1 MDLQRTGPGN
11 PRQWGISLC
20 ARASAAAQKT
30 GDDSRLEQ
38 GLQPDLV
45 KTGIAGDCK
54 DFAPSLPYRRQFQE
68 SFQILTLWTTDNKK
82 LHSRRV
88 RRIMKPLYK
97 PGSNKG
103 IQSFSDH
110 AHFVSHK
117 SGELLAGQEC
127 PRMSVQEN
135 EQIEITAVPHH
146 GRMSEQSPRFFQMLA
161 VLGCCNNFSRKGGP
175 NRHWV
180 DRPDTA
186 SLHRAFK
193 DHRYLLQQT

>member
-1 MDLQRTGPGN
+1 MP
-11 PRQWGISLC
+11 
-20 ARASAAAQKT
+20 
-30 GDDSRLEQ
+30 E
-38 GLQPDLV
+38 PDLV

-54 DFAPSLPYRRQFQE
+54 DFAPSLPCGRQFQE

-110 AHFVSHK
+110 AHFASHK

-146 GRMSEQSPRFFQMLA
+146 GL
-161 VLGCCNNFSRKGGP
+161 
-175 NRHWV
+175 
-180 DRPDTA
+180 
-186 SLHRAFK
+186 
-193 DHRYLLQQT
+193 